1 MAQRSCG
8 SRRIAFIA
16 IYRRG
21 DAIRLRTRIVG
32 PGAHR
37 LEIVQPRLVH
47 ASLSP
52 AAAWRSMKPKAGHV
66 LRRGPAYL
74 RRVPGSRCR
83 ISPAHLSCPPFEIE
97 PLYGPLPM
105 RKAVGLIR

>member
-47 ASLSP
+47 ASLLA
-52 AAAWRSMKPKAGHV
+52 AAAWRTMKPNAEPV
-66 LRRGPAYL
+66 LRRGPAY
-74 RRVPGSRCR
+74 RRGFPASRCR
-83 ISPAHLSCPPFEIE
+83 ISPAHLTRPPFEIE
-97 PLYGPLPM
+97 PLDGPL
-105 RKAVGLIR
+105 